1 MYILYTYIYMMQPSL
16 VPLNGYGYT
25 GAMFPALPPV
35 DGWGAV
41 VVVVSRSELQ
51 LLVGMGM
58 GIQELCSPPPPGG
71 GLGGGGVFCIFFF
84 CVLLFIFV

>member
-1 MYILYTYIYMMQPSL
+1 MMQPSL

-58 GIQELCSPPPPGG
+58 GIQCIQELCSPPPAVGG
-71 GLGGGGVFCIFFF
+71 WGAIVVVVSRSEL
-84 CVLLFIFV
+84 